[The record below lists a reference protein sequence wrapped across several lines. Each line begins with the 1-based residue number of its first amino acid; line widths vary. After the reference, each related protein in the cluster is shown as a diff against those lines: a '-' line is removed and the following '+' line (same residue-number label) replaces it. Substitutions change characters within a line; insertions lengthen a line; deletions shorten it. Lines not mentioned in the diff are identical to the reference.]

1 MTTWKR
7 CLVYGIAGTLAGMPA
22 LRAQEAAQPGTSS
35 STPIVLTLRRAVE
48 LALQNSKD
56 IQLARIQTR
65 VADQS
70 ADLTRSEFKPN
81 LYAGSGAGYSYG
93 ISRNARGPRA
103 VRLQRDLYRAGIQ

>member
-7 CLVYGIAGTLAGMPA
+7 CLLCGIAGTLAGMPA
-22 LRAQEAAQPGTSS
+22 LLAQEPVQLDSS
-35 STPIVLTLRRAVE
+35 SGTPIVLTLRHTVE

-70 ADLTRSEFKPN
+70 ADLTKSEFKPN
-81 LYAGSGAGYSYG
+81 LYVGSGAGYSYG
-93 ISRNARGPRA
+93 IP
-103 VRLQRDLYRAGIQ
+103 